1 MWFFGKHVLVFH
13 IALCLGMLIRY
24 VRGIEVLDNTLT
36 YWLYRLAYIMHHVFF
51 LIGWLESSCNSN
63 NIFRQCELD
72 RSNIVVF
79 TSAHEHIKNIVNLR
93 WNSHTQ
99 THVGKHVC
107 THASRT
113 GTFICF
119 IYDATMTNIIYDFA
133 WSKQLRWWCFRN
145 MQSHKWYLSLVW
157 S

>member
-1 MWFFGKHVLVFH
+1 MVFPYYMWFFGKHVLVFH

-99 THVGKHVC
+99 THVIIVGKHVC
-107 THASRT
+107 THASRKVHLHASCMMKLWQILFMISHVQET
-113 GTFICF
+113 PRRICVEHV
-119 IYDATMTNIIYDFA
+119 
-133 WSKQLRWWCFRN
+133 KP
-145 MQSHKWYLSLVW
+145 
-157 S
+157 